1 MIFARTAKEIVA
13 CFDPVQ
19 IHLHHIGSTAVP
31 GLLAKPIIDMLLV
44 APALPDLD
52 RRATDLAAL
61 GFAAKGENGIA
72 GRRYFV
78 RRDACGMRT
87 HHLHAFADGAQA
99 IARHL
104 AFRDCLRADANL
116 LDEYASIKRRALGDG
131 SVSRAQ
137 YQDRKDAFIARVL
150 ASRRQKAQRSR

>member
-19 IHLHHIGSTAVP
+19 IQLHHIGSTAVP

-52 RRATDLAAL
+52 NRATGLAAL

-78 RRDACGMRT
+78 RRDTCGKRT
-87 HHLHAFADGAQA
+87 HHLHSFADGAPE

-104 AFRDCLRADANL
+104 AFRDRLRADASL
-116 LDEYASIKRRALGDG
+116 QDEYASIKRRALGDG
-131 SVSRAQ
+131 SVSRTQ
-137 YQDRKDAFIARVL
+137 YQARKDAFIARVL
-150 ASRRQKAQRSR
+150 AS